1 MKHSSKE
8 IIINDS
14 NTNLHKLKVRKR
26 FCKTKLSTRTTISD
40 RKQSTMF
47 ITPNNISTYT
57 QQTINNTHNYNRNH
71 HKSATPSK
79 TLTSFFLSKSSSQ
92 NSIKAISTSPE
103 SLYNNFPLSFPP
115 LRKTLN
121 SYHRTKSELI
131 CSGYK
136 KITNI
141 HHETLKH
148 KFNSTYKKLF
158 LTTTPQSPTHHKVHS
173 IESFSNINQTNSIIY
188 NNNNNNSP
196 SSLDAKCIKKTPKM
210 LGNKFK
216 IYPTLSR
223 NEFTQ
228 KVINTFKCG
237 IICTNLKNEFDS
249 KVSEIKHQIKDI
261 DNKINMINNDK
272 EIIHKYHEQFNAY
285 VKYLHYRTCEEMEV
299 LRKLN
304 EKKYDLE
311 YEVKN
316 LNEKITQN
324 ETIVSNM
331 ESFKQ
336 LIHNCLGCELNK
348 ELTCETFFDK
358 INYLENK
365 ILINIEKFQIKR
377 KDILELKNEK
387 QQLQN
392 IILNQQTKTNHQI
405 TLLNKQLFDLQQRY
419 LLLFQNKQILN
430 EDHKC
435 NSTFIRKKHS
445 TINTINNKDPNIDA
459 MHFELKFEN
468 LNNEN
473 PKLYTCIAEMLS
485 GIIKSIIQ
493 FNKHFLSIQTDDNH
507 FICTEDTL
515 ITIINMK
522 YNKRNILKVRNHI
535 MTMIKIVER
544 SYERIVNSIKHIQS
558 NSKEADANVKELIEN
573 IHDEKKSR
581 FIIEQKKLIEKLQN
595 DKMQKVM
602 NKLNGLTYVNKRRIF
617 HELDYKHNTNKRSKH
632 ITYNNTIKTIE
643 ELNNEERLNMLQ
655 Y

>member
-1 MKHSSKE
+1 
-8 IIINDS
+8 
-14 NTNLHKLKVRKR
+14 
-26 FCKTKLSTRTTISD
+26 
-40 RKQSTMF
+40 
-47 ITPNNISTYT
+47 
-57 QQTINNTHNYNRNH
+57 
-71 HKSATPSK
+71 
-79 TLTSFFLSKSSSQ
+79 
-92 NSIKAISTSPE
+92 
-103 SLYNNFPLSFPP
+103 
-115 LRKTLN
+115 
-121 SYHRTKSELI
+121 
-131 CSGYK
+131 
-136 KITNI
+136 
-141 HHETLKH
+141 
-148 KFNSTYKKLF
+148 
-158 LTTTPQSPTHHKVHS
+158 
-173 IESFSNINQTNSIIY
+173 
-188 NNNNNNSP
+188 
-196 SSLDAKCIKKTPKM
+196 
-210 LGNKFK
+210 
-216 IYPTLSR
+216 
-223 NEFTQ
+223 
-228 KVINTFKCG
+228 
-237 IICTNLKNEFDS
+237 
-249 KVSEIKHQIKDI
+249 
-261 DNKINMINNDK
+261 
-272 EIIHKYHEQFNAY
+272 
-285 VKYLHYRTCEEMEV
+285 
-299 LRKLN
+299 
-304 EKKYDLE
+304 
-311 YEVKN
+311 
-316 LNEKITQN
+316 
-324 ETIVSNM
+324 M

-358 INYLENK
+358 INYFENK

-387 QQLQN
+387 EQLQN

-405 TLLNKQLFDLQQRY
+405 TILNKQLFDLQQRY
-419 LLLFQNKQILN
+419 LSLFQNKQILN

-573 IHDEKKSR
+573 IHDEKKNR

-617 HELDYKHNTNKRSKH
+617 HELDYKRNTNKRSKH